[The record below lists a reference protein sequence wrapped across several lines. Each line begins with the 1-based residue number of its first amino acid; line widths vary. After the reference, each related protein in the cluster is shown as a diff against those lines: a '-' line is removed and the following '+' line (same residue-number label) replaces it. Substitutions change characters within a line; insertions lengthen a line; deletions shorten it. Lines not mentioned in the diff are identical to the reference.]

1 MTGGKL
7 WAELDEKGGADP
19 HLLAADQN
27 LNVWRESSNQQV
39 LNKINYTSHKKGFSF
54 FICFSTIFYQVETNI
69 LVIYDIS
76 NSLI

>member
-39 LNKINYTSHKKGFSF
+39 LNKINYTSHKKD
-54 FICFSTIFYQVETNI
+54 
-69 LVIYDIS
+69 LVFH
-76 NSLI
+76 LFQ

>member
-27 LNVWRESSNQQV
+27 LNVWRERSNQQV
-39 LNKINYTSHKKGFSF
+39 PTKYNKLHFTQKGFSF
-54 FICFSTIFYQVETNI
+54 SFVSVGTIF
-69 LVIYDIS
+69 S
-76 NSLI
+76 

>member
-27 LNVWRESSNQQV
+27 LNMWRENSNQQV
-39 LNKINYTSHKKGFSF
+39 QYYCIKNSN
-54 FICFSTIFYQVETNI
+54 TIYLF
-69 LVIYDIS
+69 YDIF
-76 NSLI
+76 LVLDTP

>member
-39 LNKINYTSHKKGFSF
+39 LNKINYNSHKKDLVFHLFQYYLFSV
-54 FICFSTIFYQVETNI
+54 VE
-69 LVIYDIS
+69 
-76 NSLI
+76 